1 MSIDESGGSI
11 ELNMC
16 GLLFWRVS
24 RDQVRHVLKDVLSF
38 WGLYDVVY
46 ELVMEYAEPKWYAQV
61 AVYDSLQEA
70 GWLIETVRQKVLGV
84 VLKLADVFGNAPVVE
99 KELFRN
105 TIGFWGRDFPQQ
117 TANSNNCGFHCN
129 LLAIALSI
137 GASPSQITAELGD
150 FARDLYKAAFA
161 SADLGNLAALRTA
174 HQALRTVLLQQVPN
188 IMVLLLLPQLLH
200 TRR

>member
-24 RDQVRHVLKDVLSF
+24 RDQVRHVLKDVLLF

-46 ELVMEYAEPKWYAQV
+46 ELVMEYLEPKWYAQV

-117 TANSNNCGFHCN
+117 TANSNNCGFHSIFLR
-129 LLAIALSI
+129 LLSALVRAPARSRLSWEILPAIYTKRLSHRL
-137 GASPSQITAELGD
+137 T
-150 FARDLYKAAFA
+150 
-161 SADLGNLAALRTA
+161 
-174 HQALRTVLLQQVPN
+174 
-188 IMVLLLLPQLLH
+188 
-200 TRR
+200 